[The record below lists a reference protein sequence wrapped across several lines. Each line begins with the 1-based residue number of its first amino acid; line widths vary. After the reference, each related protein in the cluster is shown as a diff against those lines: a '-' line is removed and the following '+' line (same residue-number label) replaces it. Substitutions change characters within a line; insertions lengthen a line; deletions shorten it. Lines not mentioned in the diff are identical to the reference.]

1 MDRQPLIPF
10 ASKGVFVRLVL
21 LGAVLAWAIWKMGAE
36 EDRAAAMAVHPLP
49 PPDGR
54 AAPAGDPPPVVDPE
68 ALARALDAARRA
80 AAACEAGPGTLTVRL
95 GPPGL
100 LDATFTGPLED
111 ARSACLAAAVWSQPW
126 PRGAQEL
133 TTELAW

>member
-1 MDRQPLIPF
+1 M
-10 ASKGVFVRLVL
+10 RLVL
-21 LGAVLAWAIWKMGAE
+21 LSAVLAWAIGKMRSE
-36 EDRAAAMAVHPLP
+36 EDRVAATAVHSLP
-49 PPDGR
+49 APVGR

-68 ALARALDAARRA
+68 ALMRALEAARQA
-80 AAACEAGPGTLTVRL
+80 AADCEVGPGTLRVRL

-100 LDATFTGPLED
+100 LDARFTGRLEE